1 MRMEECILGERVVE
15 GDTLRKTGIKIEKF
29 ITNRTNGSCI
39 FFLNEL
45 LPLLE
50 RRILQTRTTVSH
62 ERSILQ
68 SRTIASPERS
78 ILQSRTIDY
87 LPLP

>member
-15 GDTLRKTGIKIEKF
+15 SDTLRKTGIKIAKF
-29 ITNRTNGSCI
+29 ITIRTNGSCI
-39 FFLNEL
+39 FFVNEL
-45 LPLLE
+45 LTLLE

-68 SRTIASPERS
+68 SRTI
-78 ILQSRTIDY
+78 DY
-87 LPLP
+87 LPSL